1 MQKQAKNDRNY
12 RVFQAMRLM
21 RREYMK
27 NLFADNLSEDG
38 GSEYG
43 EEGERERTLISESTI
58 SECGQRPKNNKR
70 LKEVTVKHILE
81 NF

>member
-1 MQKQAKNDRNY
+1 
-12 RVFQAMRLM
+12 MRLM

-27 NLFADNLSEDG
+27 ILLVDNLSEDG
-38 GSEYG
+38 GSESG
-43 EEGERERTLISESTI
+43 ESQTVISESNM
-58 SECGQRPKNNKR
+58 SGDLQVSNNDKR